1 MQEAGKIKEIPA
13 CNYFMIKKLDVEKS
27 TIKDLPKS
35 LSKYK
40 SEYVYLFSEIEK
52 FKNDGFPDDR
62 SYMMPNIV
70 RRFLEIY
77 TLMKLPGNTDE
88 IDNRIRIL
96 FPERIVELKILHN
109 FSHLTSFDRLTKHN
123 ELVLRIQDIIED
135 LYVILSKD
143 NSHYQSL
150 LEGIR

>member
-1 MQEAGKIKEIPA
+1 MPGQ
-13 CNYFMIKKLDVEKS
+13 
-27 TIKDLPKS
+27 
-35 LSKYK
+35 LS
-40 SEYVYLFSEIEK
+40 VYLFSEIEN

-62 SYMMPNIV
+62 AYMMPNIV

-96 FPERIVELKILHN
+96 FPEKIVELKILHN
-109 FSHLTSFDRLTKHN
+109 FSHFTSFDRLTKHN
-123 ELVLRIQDIIED
+123 ELVLRIRDIIED
-135 LYVILSKD
+135 LYVILLED